1 MQLLLNTNII
11 ILLQDFEMFKYKL
24 NAKNTVTKYTLYK
37 NLKFVVQIVPSILLS
52 ICKAQSRNWQSFLVT
67 ILLLRESKASTL
79 RDT

>member
-24 NAKNTVTKYTLYK
+24 NAKNTVRKYTLYK
-37 NLKFVVQIVPSILLS
+37 NLKFVS